1 MQVVSNQFDWIFSY
15 GGQDVAYII
24 VFALSTSKRP
34 NLHLQSILICI
45 HISILVPCNWIANNM
60 HHASTCLPVFSEL
73 VIFWRVERFVC
84 SDRNSF
90 CYKSHCWSS
99 SSHFLLFPSAY
110 VNVLQQ
116 TFRSANTYSNAPTCK
131 THKRWNAIFT
141 LYSFPLRHFSSQV
154 APLGSSSSAPTAHQT
169 RTKTLVSAMFA
180 FELIHTWGWAQI
192 FAWLTG
198 PRRQLNQG
206 WRQNWNSL
214 VCDVG
219 CRNWRTTS
227 ANGAF
232 FNMPY

>member
-141 LYSFPLRHFSSQV
+141 LYSFPPPVISPPRLRPWAPAV
-154 APLGSSSSAPTAHQT
+154 ARQQPTRHEP
-169 RTKTLVSAMFA
+169 KL
-180 FELIHTWGWAQI
+180 W
-192 FAWLTG
+192 
-198 PRRQLNQG
+198 
-206 WRQNWNSL
+206 SL
-214 VCDVG
+214 PCLHL
-219 CRNWRTTS
+219 S
-227 ANGAF
+227 
-232 FNMPY
+232 